1 LVRGRFVMRER
12 ELVASARGWGR
23 SVHTIQKLPAAAPR
37 NPDATMAAIVKLPV
51 VAGRTA
57 GPAGAPNNGR
67 R

>member
-1 LVRGRFVMRER
+1 
-12 ELVASARGWGR
+12 
-23 SVHTIQKLPAAAPR
+23 VHTIQKLPAAAPR
-37 NPDATMAAIVKLPV
+37 NTDATLAAIVKPPV